1 MEAVISKTEELINE
15 KVELLYDFCIL
26 RYRKGKP
33 DAREDAVRELL
44 NKCGTE
50 TRMQNALHDVLL
62 ERITLTELL
71 QKKGLI

>member
-15 KVELLYDFCIL
+15 KIELLYDFCIL
-26 RYRKGKP
+26 RYRRRKP
-33 DAREDAVRELL
+33 DARENAVRELL
-44 NKCGTE
+44 EECGTE
-50 TRMQNALHDVLL
+50 SRMQNALHDVIL

>member
-26 RYRKGKP
+26 RHRRGEA
-33 DAREDAVRELL
+33 DSREDAVRELL

-50 TRMQNALHDVLL
+50 SRMQNVLHDVLL
-62 ERITLTELL
+62 ERTTLTDLL
-71 QKKGLI
+71 KEKGLM

>member
-15 KVELLYDFCIL
+15 KVEMLYDFCIL
-26 RYRKGKP
+26 RHRKKKP

-44 NKCGTE
+44 TECGTE
-50 TRMQNALHDVLL
+50 SRMQNVLHDVLL

-71 QKKGLI
+71 QRKGLM

>member
-15 KVELLYDFCIL
+15 KVEMLYDFCIL
-26 RYRKGKP
+26 RHKRREP

-50 TRMQNALHDVLL
+50 FKMQNVLHDVLL

-71 QKKGLI
+71 QKKGLM